1 MPRSRPLM
9 WRAKPGVIDK
19 QANGAGMAWLRE
31 LLVLACLGGLG
42 IGLAATT
49 EGYEFFAPV
58 FAAEVAVAG
67 FAALR
72 WI

>member
-1 MPRSRPLM
+1 MDRRLT
-9 WRAKPGVIDK
+9 
-19 QANGAGMAWLRE
+19 E

>member
-1 MPRSRPLM
+1 MDVRR
-9 WRAKPGVIDK
+9 
-19 QANGAGMAWLRE
+19 LRN

-42 IGLAATT
+42 LGFAWTT
-49 EGYEFFAPV
+49 EGYEFLAPV

-72 WI
+72 WIGPVLTCVTNLRNL